1 MLDEANA
8 SAQEPFSS
16 YEDLLQAVTENPEA
30 YSRLKIKLVPVY
42 KKKSITS
49 PRLFLYFEPQKLID
63 ETGLYGYLDEHSS
76 ENEGLME
83 QIHQLEDQINE
94 DETRYTYVINER
106 TTVQD
111 LMSEE
116 SYRQFLE
123 RNAKRDVL
131 IQQNWFIYI
140 NVTIKKIKDKYL
152 VSIALVNDSRVHS
165 NERTHQS
172 NKREKDKPTI
182 ETLFNSGVDI
192 KLEGASFAPIELDYF
207 LDDYKYP
214 KEQQAVGL
222 NCSVVFNEQENMVS
236 TDHLPTFPQK
246 RLVTNDN
253 LAVSFQDLIDAPLE
267 TLKKISKLMET
278 EIKDWKR
285 YYDSKEP
292 GLTEVGKAKMKE
304 EIRDFKLEMERFNF
318 GVKVISMYPIVLKSF
333 ILMNK
338 AFLNTSKKYSTW
350 RLFQIVFIV
359 SIIPDIV
366 ACDNNLMT
374 AEEKEKTTLSNVSL
388 LYFPTGGG
396 KTEAFLGVLVFN
408 LFFDRFRGKDCGVTS
423 ILRYPLRLLSV
434 QQVQR
439 LANTLAQA
447 ELLRRE
453 EPLISEKEGF
463 SLGYFVGDNNTPNN
477 IRRDQVIRYRNLSQ
491 DDMDE
496 QRIIDI
502 CPFCGKASV
511 HLKFDEE
518 TYRLMHFCGNPEC
531 QSGESLPIF
540 MVDTEIYRYLPSAII
555 STVDKLA
562 ILGNNPSFR
571 NILSGAPCRCPQHG
585 FTSTRRCLVNQAGN
599 EFCSSEAQN
608 FIDVTMYDPAPTLF
622 IQDELHLIRESLGTY
637 ASHYE
642 SFIDYFVKNVSPS
655 KRKIKIIGAT
665 ATISSYKEQ
674 ITQLY
679 SRDPIKFPCA
689 SPYPDKNFYSHIDPD
704 DTQRLV
710 MGYAPY
716 GKAIINSVVYS
727 LKYMREVVYRFLCN
741 PELVLQ
747 IPDITIN
754 TTDDALKILE
764 DYWIFLEYNNVK
776 RDGNNVEGALETPV
790 NVELRKEGVPAF
802 ITRKMTGD
810 ETFQDVREVLAQVE
824 NTTNVFEGVNLIA
837 ATSMISHGV
846 DADRFNIMFF
856 YGVPGNTAEYIQAYS
871 RTGRRH
877 SSIVVDIIR
886 PSRETDRSYLNN
898 FVKFHEF
905 KDLLVEPVPINR
917 WATKAIDGTLPGIFT
932 GLLLTKY
939 DSDIQYNI
947 GTLFRMKNIKK
958 AMKQGLIDKDT
969 VFHELLQAYGCESEG
984 YVVDLGNQYRESI
997 DAFVTRVFM
1006 EITDRNWVDESIF
1019 DGFTLLGYHIMNS
1032 LRDTDEQLI
1041 IELD

>member
-1 MLDEANA
+1 MTNLAKAREKLAETILKEFKDKITGAADEPVIGDNPENKFFVGKLLTKDSDNSGYSSDVFIESVGADFYITLDQFSHAKITVFPRGEFYYRCYPTLEQQRAAMLDEANA

-16 YEDLLQAVTENPEA
+16 YEDLLQTVTENPEA

-49 PRLFLYFEPQKLID
+49 PRLFLFFEPQKLID

-350 RLFQIVFIV
+350 RL
-359 SIIPDIV
+359 
-366 ACDNNLMT
+366 
-374 AEEKEKTTLSNVSL
+374 
-388 LYFPTGGG
+388 
-396 KTEAFLGVLVFN
+396 
-408 LFFDRFRGKDCGVTS
+408 
-423 ILRYPLRLLSV
+423 
-434 QQVQR
+434 
-439 LANTLAQA
+439 
-447 ELLRRE
+447 
-453 EPLISEKEGF
+453 
-463 SLGYFVGDNNTPNN
+463 
-477 IRRDQVIRYRNLSQ
+477 
-491 DDMDE
+491 
-496 QRIIDI
+496 
-502 CPFCGKASV
+502 
-511 HLKFDEE
+511 
-518 TYRLMHFCGNPEC
+518 
-531 QSGESLPIF
+531 
-540 MVDTEIYRYLPSAII
+540 
-555 STVDKLA
+555 
-562 ILGNNPSFR
+562 
-571 NILSGAPCRCPQHG
+571 
-585 FTSTRRCLVNQAGN
+585 
-599 EFCSSEAQN
+599 
-608 FIDVTMYDPAPTLF
+608 
-622 IQDELHLIRESLGTY
+622 
-637 ASHYE
+637 
-642 SFIDYFVKNVSPS
+642 
-655 KRKIKIIGAT
+655 
-665 ATISSYKEQ
+665 
-674 ITQLY
+674 
-679 SRDPIKFPCA
+679 
-689 SPYPDKNFYSHIDPD
+689 
-704 DTQRLV
+704 
-710 MGYAPY
+710 
-716 GKAIINSVVYS
+716 
-727 LKYMREVVYRFLCN
+727 
-741 PELVLQ
+741 
-747 IPDITIN
+747 
-754 TTDDALKILE
+754 
-764 DYWIFLEYNNVK
+764 
-776 RDGNNVEGALETPV
+776 
-790 NVELRKEGVPAF
+790 
-802 ITRKMTGD
+802 
-810 ETFQDVREVLAQVE
+810 
-824 NTTNVFEGVNLIA
+824 
-837 ATSMISHGV
+837 
-846 DADRFNIMFF
+846 
-856 YGVPGNTAEYIQAYS
+856 
-871 RTGRRH
+871 
-877 SSIVVDIIR
+877 
-886 PSRETDRSYLNN
+886 
-898 FVKFHEF
+898 
-905 KDLLVEPVPINR
+905 
-917 WATKAIDGTLPGIFT
+917 
-932 GLLLTKY
+932 
-939 DSDIQYNI
+939 
-947 GTLFRMKNIKK
+947 
-958 AMKQGLIDKDT
+958 
-969 VFHELLQAYGCESEG
+969 
-984 YVVDLGNQYRESI
+984 
-997 DAFVTRVFM
+997 
-1006 EITDRNWVDESIF
+1006 
-1019 DGFTLLGYHIMNS
+1019 
-1032 LRDTDEQLI
+1032 
-1041 IELD
+1041 